1 MDGRTIGRIETAV
14 DAGAAAVFVAAVAYA
29 CHAIPVAQ
37 TNTGLATAGSLALCF
52 AGLRRIP
59 AGSSADV
66 EPQRT
71 PVTELLA
78 EADRAIDA
86 EVQDELVLDD
96 ILSAL
101 SSDSRVVRLFDPAA
115 MPTPGPAKD
124 DSQVLYDALSE
135 LRRSLR

>member
-1 MDGRTIGRIETAV
+1 MDGRTIGRIEMAV
-14 DAGAAAVFVAAVAYA
+14 DAGAAALLAAAVAYA
-29 CHAIPVAQ
+29 CHAIPTGP
-37 TNTGLATAGSLALCF
+37 TNAALAAAGSLGLCF

-59 AGSSADV
+59 AGGSPGAEAV
-66 EPQRT
+66 QT

-78 EADRAIDA
+78 EADRAIEA

-101 SSDSRVVRLFDPAA
+101 SSDSRVVRLFDAEA
-115 MPTPGPAKD
+115 MPAPGAPKD

-135 LRRSLR
+135 LRRSLS

>member
-1 MDGRTIGRIETAV
+1 MDGRTICRIETAV
-14 DAGAAAVFVAAVAYA
+14 DAGAAAVFAGSVAYA
-29 CHAIPVAQ
+29 CHAIPVGEA
-37 TNTGLATAGSLALCF
+37 NAALAAAGSLALCF

-59 AGSSADV
+59 AGSSAGV

-101 SSDSRVVRLFDPAA
+101 SSHSRVVRLFDPAA
-115 MPTPGPAKD
+115 MPTPNLPKD

-135 LRRSLR
+135 LRRSLS